1 MTSNNLPPVKVVQQ
15 GEAAMSDTPVEL
27 IVSAFSSEHA
37 AEERFNELVAAK
49 KEHLVKIRAAA
60 TIRRDGNGKLHIN
73 ERGDV
78 GTAGGAASGAALG
91 AVVGLFGGPI
101 GAVLGAGAGALIG
114 GLAARL
120 IDSGIPDD
128 RLRELGDALT
138 PNSSAI
144 VALVEHT
151 WVDEFKNALAT
162 AGGNLM
168 ASTITADVA
177 NQLAAGHDVTYSA
190 IGGAGGL
197 IAASRTTFEKAKD
210 AAGDAAHAVA
220 NTVDDAVDATRDAA
234 SDATKAVANTV
245 DDAVDA
251 TRDAASDATKAVANT
266 VDDAVDATRDVATN
280 AADAVADTVDD
291 AKDAVK
297 KATS

>member
-1 MTSNNLPPVKVVQQ
+1 
-15 GEAAMSDTPVEL
+15 MSDTPVEL
-27 IVSAFSSEHA
+27 IVSAFSSENA
-37 AEERFNELVAAK
+37 AEERLNELLAAK

-60 TIRRDGNGKLHIN
+60 TIKRDANGKLSIN

-78 GTAGGAASGAALG
+78 GTVGGAASGAALG

-101 GAVLGAGAGALIG
+101 GAVLGAGAGAVIG
-114 GLAARL
+114 GLAARM
-120 IDSGIPDD
+120 IDSGIPDH
-128 RLRELGDALT
+128 RLNELGEALT

-151 WVDEFKNALAT
+151 WVDEFKGALSA

-168 ASTITADVA
+168 ASTLTADVA

-190 IGGAGGL
+190 LGSAGGGL
-197 IAASRTTFEKAKD
+197 IAASRTTFDNAKDAVGDAAQSVANTIDNAVDATKD
-210 AAGDAAHAVA
+210 AAGDAARAVT
-220 NTVDDAVDATRDAA
+220 NTVDDAVDATKDAA
-234 SDATKAVANTV
+234 A
-245 DDAVDA
+245 
-251 TRDAASDATKAVANT
+251 
-266 VDDAVDATRDVATN
+266 N
-280 AADAVADTVDD
+280 AADAVADKVDD